1 MIEYLFGALG
11 LDPSI
16 VSSDFTAFA
25 GTLIITICVFGVTK
39 LIFVLLTD
47 FFGGM

>member
-16 VSSDFTAFA
+16 VSSDFAAFA
-25 GTLIITICVFGVTK
+25 GTLIVTICVFGVTK
-39 LIFVLLTD
+39 LIFVVFSD
-47 FFGGM
+47 MFGGM